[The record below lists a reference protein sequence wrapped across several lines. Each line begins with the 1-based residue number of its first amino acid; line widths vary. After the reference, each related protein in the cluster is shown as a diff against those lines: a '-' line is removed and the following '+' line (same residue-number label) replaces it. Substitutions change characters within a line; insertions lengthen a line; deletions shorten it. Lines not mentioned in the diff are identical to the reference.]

1 MVVKREFFVY
11 EFAYFVYNLFCI
23 WLYFCPWWKQ
33 HTLTRVFQTNCAQPD
48 SKLSDNFAKIGTRV
62 RCIFLNGKL
71 PEADLLGVWW
81 CTPPGTEQHPNWE
94 HPSVIL
100 PTPLKNGAI
109 INIFTIKGGV
119 FKPFIFFNWNS
130 FQNITNSVQ

>member
-1 MVVKREFFVY
+1 MNLLILFIT
-11 EFAYFVYNLFCI
+11 YFVYNFI
-23 WLYFCPWWKQ
+23 FAHDESNTPSRGFSKQ
-33 HTLTRVFQTNCAQPD
+33 TVHNLTASCQTTLL
-48 SKLSDNFAKIGTRV
+48 KLELGWDAF
-62 RCIFLNGKL
+62 FLNGKL